1 MIDFLKEKVD
11 LFVQLL
17 VPCLRGEITIKIS
30 ETPKKFMKNSRFKT
44 RLNFCYTDSMLCH
57 PLVYLFKAL
66 KMVPSKFFSC
76 PSWNIR

>member
-30 ETPKKFMKNSRFKT
+30 ETPKKIHEKLKIQNSPKLLLYRQHALSPF
-44 RLNFCYTDSMLCH
+44 S
-57 PLVYLFKAL
+57 LF
-66 KMVPSKFFSC
+66 
-76 PSWNIR
+76 I